1 LYGQFPG
8 RQQLLSSSRTSSL
21 ERAYKKA
28 LCSIESTPPEVFA
41 MHSRRYFMSVLGSLP
56 LLLQARRLLAQS
68 NIDVTALGIAE
79 ASALLRNGDLSPSE
93 LTQAYLQRIERHEG
107 TLNVYVTVTAERA
120 LQQAQ
125 TATAELM
132 RGEWR
137 GPLHGIPLALKD
149 NIDTAGIA
157 TTAANAML
165 ANRIPDEDAPV
176 WIRLREAGAIL
187 LGKLNMHEFA
197 YGGTSSISH
206 VGPVRNPWNIE
217 RIPGGSSGG
226 SAAAVAAQL
235 CCVALGTDTLASIR
249 LPASYCGVA
258 GLKPTHGLSSIRG
271 IIPVSES
278 LDHVGPLGR
287 SIADCAEVLRVI
299 AGFDPRDP
307 VSIEAPPTDYAATLQ
322 NPARGLRIGIPRS
335 PYYERLQPDI
345 DAAMVEA
352 LRVLE
357 QLTGSIRDVTLPDAG
372 DFVPLLAESYAW
384 HEPYL
389 QDQANHRHYHASTLE
404 RIVAAAQT
412 PVEVY
417 IRALQQMQ
425 VARNQV
431 AAVFNDVDVLVTPT
445 NPGLPE
451 AISGAQ
457 LAEANS
463 AEASVR
469 NTAPFNLYGIPTI
482 SLPCGFSASGLP
494 IGMQLSSARL
504 NEAALFALGAAW
516 QQASDWHLRRP
527 ALA

>member
-1 LYGQFPG
+1 M
-8 RQQLLSSSRTSSL
+8 RT
-21 ERAYKKA
+21 
-28 LCSIESTPPEVFA
+28 
-41 MHSRRYFMSVLGSLP
+41 RRHFLTVLGSAP
-56 LLLQARRLLAQS
+56 LLLKARRLLAQS
-68 NIDVTALGIAE
+68 TVDVTALGIAE
-79 ASALLRNGDLSPSE
+79 SGALLRNGDLSVTE
-93 LTQAYLQRIERHEG
+93 LTQAYLDRIERYEG
-107 TLNVYVTVTAERA
+107 TINAYVTVTAEQA
-120 LQQAQ
+120 LEQAQ
-125 TATAELM
+125 ELTDAIM
-132 RGEWR
+132 RNRWR
-137 GPLHGIPLALKD
+137 GPLHGIPIGLKD

-157 TTAANAML
+157 TTAANKML
-165 ANRIPDEDAPV
+165 ENRIPSEDAMV
-176 WIRLREAGAIL
+176 WGLLRAQGAVL

-206 VGPVRNPWNIE
+206 VGPVRNPWNTE

-258 GLKPTHGLSSIRG
+258 GLKATHGLCSING

-287 SIADCAEVLRVI
+287 SVGDCALVLG
-299 AGFDPRDP
+299 AMAYYNPFDS
-307 VSIEAPPTDYAATLQ
+307 VSIEAPRVDYAEALTGTVH
-322 NPARGLRIGIPRS
+322 NLRIGVPAA
-335 PYYERLQPDI
+335 PYYDRLQPDVE
-345 DAAMVEA
+345 AAMAEA

-357 QLTGSIRDVTLPDAG
+357 QLTSNLHERPLLPEAG

-389 QDQANHRHYHASTLE
+389 KDPANHQYYHPTTLE
-404 RIVAAAQT
+404 RILAAGQT

-417 IRALQQMQ
+417 VRALQQMQ
-425 VARNQV
+425 RVRRMVASR
-431 AAVFNDVDVLVTPT
+431 FNEVDVFVTPT
-445 NPGLPE
+445 APGLPE
-451 AISGAQ
+451 PISGAQ

-463 AEASVR
+463 AEASTR

-494 IGMQLSSARL
+494 IGLQLSSARL

-516 QQASDWHLRRP
+516 QQATDWHLRRP
-527 ALA
+527 TLA